1 MHEPDF
7 NELTAFIE
15 RRLSEAERQRVI
27 EHLATCQAC
36 REVVA
41 ALTTTPDVTQP
52 ATVGGWRLMTGW
64 LPLAAMLVLVVI
76 VGIVSNQRGRV
87 APVTTTQPAE
97 PAGEAT
103 PSSTAPAPPAVTPR
117 MTPPQPTPEP
127 AEDLT
132 RVRGNERQVDGKTFR
147 FAAGEWIDASYDP
160 QQLLP
165 VVEVTTAAE
174 REDLLRRV
182 PALKPYAALGSRV
195 TVVFGGTVYRL
206 AQ

>member
-15 RRLSEAERQRVI
+15 RRLGEAERQRVI
-27 EHLATCQAC
+27 THLATCRAC

-41 ALTTTPDVTQP
+41 ALTATSDVTQP

-64 LPLAAMLVLVVI
+64 LPLAAMLVVVVI
-76 VGIVSNQRGRV
+76 VGVVYNQNIT
-87 APVTTTQPAE
+87 PVTTTTPAE
-97 PAGEAT
+97 PAGDAT
-103 PSSTAPAPPAVTPR
+103 PPSIAPAPPAVTSP
-117 MTPPQPTPEP
+117 TPPPQPAPQP

-132 RVRGNERQVDGKTFR
+132 QVRGNERTVDGKTFR

-165 VVEVTTAAE
+165 VVEVATAAE

-195 TVVFGGTVYRL
+195 TVVLGGTVYRISS
-206 AQ
+206 